1 MWSNRFLIE
10 DVEML
15 DLKELLNKKGVIFSF
30 SGTVSQSV
38 LTNIAGA
45 IEEELVS
52 MDKMDNKTI
61 RSILVIFVE
70 LMQNIMCYSKEKT
83 EQMGSLYESLGI
95 ALIGYSKSKN
105 KYYVGSANFISPDQ
119 ESVLREKIDSLSLLD
134 HQEVKELYKEL
145 RRSGRDK
152 HQRGAGLG
160 FLEMAKKSSEPF
172 DYKITPISND
182 ESFFEILIY
191 V

>member
-1 MWSNRFLIE
+1 
-10 DVEML
+10 ML
-15 DLKELLNKKGVIFSF
+15 ELKELLKKKGVIFSF
-30 SGTVSQSV
+30 SGTVSQKV

-45 IEEELVS
+45 IEEELAS
-52 MDKMDNKTI
+52 MNEIDNKTI

-70 LMQNIMCYSKEKT
+70 LMQNIMSYSKEKT
-83 EQMGSLYESLGI
+83 EQTGSIYESLGI
-95 ALIGYSKSKN
+95 ALIGYSKSNN

-119 ESVLREKIDSLSLLD
+119 EHVLRERIDRLNQLD
-134 HQEVKELYKEL
+134 HQGIKELYKEL

-152 HQRGAGLG
+152 HERGAGLG

-172 DYKITPISND
+172 EYTITPINSE